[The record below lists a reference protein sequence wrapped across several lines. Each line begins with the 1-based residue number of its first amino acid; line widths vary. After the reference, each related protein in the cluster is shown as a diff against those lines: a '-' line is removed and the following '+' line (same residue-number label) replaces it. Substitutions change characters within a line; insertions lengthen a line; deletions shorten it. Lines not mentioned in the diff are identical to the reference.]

1 MNKVMNKP
9 LNKLTKK
16 TVLSVLMM
24 SSILTGCAGAQ
35 TSVKKG
41 DSTLF
46 QVGNTVVTKQQIYD
60 TVKYNKGASYS
71 IEKIKEKIEKI
82 EVKNEDQIKKRID
95 ILYKQYE
102 EYYGKEESFESQV
115 KNSGYKDVDEF
126 KKKVLRPQV
135 LEELLMEKYANKRID
150 KYLKQYKPVI
160 AKVLAVEGEDAAK
173 EAVKEL
179 KSGASWDDVYTK
191 YTSENS
197 SYQNTKKVLTTSDS
211 DLNPDDIKALY
222 KNKKTGVMT
231 KVYIPSN
238 SDSTT
243 RYLINVI
250 SCDVT
255 SDEYYADFINQ
266 LKSLDSNFEK
276 NLWKHYLKKHNFEAH
291 DQDIFD
297 IIRVNNPE
305 YLYQYPKL
313 SEDSNNQIN
322 NQTNNQTNNFQ

>member
-1 MNKVMNKP
+1 MSKLTNKP

-16 TVLSVLMM
+16 TALSVLMM

-46 QVGNTVVTKQQIYD
+46 QVGDTVVTKQQVYD
-60 TVKYNKGASYS
+60 TIKYNKGTSYS
-71 IEKIKEKIEKI
+71 IEKIKQKIEKLEI
-82 EVKNEDQIKKRID
+82 KNEDQINKSIS
-95 ILYKQYE
+95 ILYNQYE

-115 KNSGYKDVDEF
+115 KNSGYKDVNEF

-135 LEELLMEKYANKRID
+135 LEELLMEKYANKHID

-173 EAVKEL
+173 KAAKKL
-179 KSGASWDDVYTK
+179 KGGASWDDVYTK
-191 YTSENS
+191 YTSQNS

-231 KVYIPSN
+231 KVYTPSN

-250 SCDVT
+250 SCDAT

-276 NLWKHYLKKHNFEAH
+276 NLWKHYLKKHNFEIH
-291 DQDIFD
+291 DQDVFD
-297 IIRVNNPE
+297 IIRVDNPE

-313 SEDSNNQIN
+313 SEKDN
-322 NQTNNQTNNFQ
+322 NQTNNLQ

>member
-1 MNKVMNKP
+1 MNKP

-16 TVLSVLMM
+16 TALSVLIM

-46 QVGNTVVTKQQIYD
+46 QVGDTVVTKQQIYD

-173 EAVKEL
+173 EAAKEL
-179 KSGASWDDVYTK
+179 KSGASWDNVYAK

-197 SYQNTKKVLTTSDS
+197 SYQNTKKVLTTSYS
-211 DLNPDDIKALY
+211 DLKPDDVKTLY
-222 KNKKTGVMT
+222 KNKKTGIMT
-231 KVYIPSN
+231 KVYTPSN

-276 NLWKHYLKKHNFEAH
+276 NLWKYYLKKHDFEIH

-297 IIRVNNPE
+297 IIRVDNPE

-313 SEDSNNQIN
+313 SKENN
-322 NQTNNQTNNFQ
+322 NQTNNLQ

>member
-1 MNKVMNKP
+1 MNKVTNKQ

-16 TVLSVLMM
+16 TALSVLMM

-46 QVGNTVVTKQQIYD
+46 KVGDTVVTKQQAYD

-102 EYYGKEESFESQV
+102 EYYGKEENFESQI

-160 AKVLAVEGEDAAK
+160 AKVLTVEGEDAAK
-173 EAVKEL
+173 EAAKEL
-179 KSGASWDDVYTK
+179 KSGASWDNVYAK

-211 DLNPDDIKALY
+211 DLKPDDVKTLY
-222 KNKKTGVMT
+222 KNKKTGIMT
-231 KVYIPSN
+231 KVYTPSN

-255 SDEYYADFINQ
+255 LDEYYADFINQ

-276 NLWKHYLKKHNFEAH
+276 NLWKYYLKKHNFEIH

-297 IIRVNNPE
+297 IIRVDNPE

-313 SEDSNNQIN
+313 SENNS
-322 NQTNNQTNNFQ
+322 NQTNNLQ

>member
-1 MNKVMNKP
+1 MNKVTNKQ

-16 TVLSVLMM
+16 TALSVLMM

-46 QVGNTVVTKQQIYD
+46 KVGDTVVTKQQAYD

-82 EVKNEDQIKKRID
+82 EVKNEDQVKKRID

-102 EYYGKEESFESQV
+102 EYYGKEENFESQI

-173 EAVKEL
+173 EAAKEL
-179 KSGASWDDVYTK
+179 KSGASWDNVCAK

-211 DLNPDDIKALY
+211 DLKPDDVKTLY
-222 KNKKTGVMT
+222 KNKKTGIMT
-231 KVYIPSN
+231 KVYTPSN

-255 SDEYYADFINQ
+255 SDEYYTDFINQ

-276 NLWKHYLKKHNFEAH
+276 NLWKYYLKKHNFEIH

-297 IIRVNNPE
+297 IIRVDNPE

-313 SEDSNNQIN
+313 SENNS
-322 NQTNNQTNNFQ
+322 NQTNNLQ

>member
-1 MNKVMNKP
+1 MNKLTNKP

-16 TVLSVLMM
+16 TALSVLML

-41 DSTLF
+41 DSILF
-46 QVGNTVVTKQQIYD
+46 QVGDTVVTKQQVYD

-82 EVKNEDQIKKRID
+82 EVKDEDQIKKRID

-102 EYYGKEESFESQV
+102 EYYGKEESFESQIR
-115 KNSGYKDVDEF
+115 NSGYNDVDEF

-135 LEELLMEKYANKRID
+135 LEELLMEKYANKHID

-173 EAVKEL
+173 EAAKEL
-179 KSGASWDDVYTK
+179 KSGVSWDNVYAK

-197 SYQNTKKVLTTSDS
+197 SYQNTKKVLTTSDY
-211 DLNPDDIKALY
+211 DLNPDDIKTLY
-222 KNKKTGVMT
+222 KNKNAGVMT
-231 KVYIPSN
+231 KVYSPLN

-243 RYLINVI
+243 RYLINVV
-250 SCDVT
+250 SCDAT

-276 NLWKHYLKKHNFEAH
+276 SLWKHYLKKHNFEIH
-291 DQDIFD
+291 DQDIFN
-297 IIRVNNPE
+297 IIRVDNPE

-313 SEDSNNQIN
+313 SENNS
-322 NQTNNQTNNFQ
+322 NQTNNLQQSGGIQF

>member
-1 MNKVMNKP
+1 MSKLTNKP

-16 TVLSVLMM
+16 TALSVLMM

-46 QVGNTVVTKQQIYD
+46 QVGDTVVTKQQVYD
-60 TVKYNKGASYS
+60 TVKYNKGTSYS

-135 LEELLMEKYANKRID
+135 LEELLMEKYTNKHID

-191 YTSENS
+191 YTSQSS

-211 DLNPDDIKALY
+211 DLNPDDIKTLY
-222 KNKKTGVMT
+222 KNKKAGVMT
-231 KVYIPSN
+231 KVYSPLN

-250 SCDVT
+250 SCDAT

-276 NLWKHYLKKHNFEAH
+276 NLWKHYLKKHNFEVH

-297 IIRVNNPE
+297 IIRVDNPE
-305 YLYQYPKL
+305 YLYQHPKL
-313 SEDSNNQIN
+313 SEENN
-322 NQTNNQTNNFQ
+322 NQTNNLQ

>member
-1 MNKVMNKP
+1 MSKLTNKP

-46 QVGNTVVTKQQIYD
+46 QVGDTVVTKQQIYD

-102 EYYGKEESFESQV
+102 EYYGKEEIFESQV

-126 KKKVLRPQV
+126 KKKVLRPQI

-173 EAVKEL
+173 EAAKEL
-179 KSGASWDDVYTK
+179 KSGVSWDNVYAK

-211 DLNPDDIKALY
+211 DLKPDDIKTLY

-243 RYLINVI
+243 RYLINVV
-250 SCDVT
+250 SCDAT

-276 NLWKHYLKKHNFEAH
+276 NLWKHYLKKHNFEVH

-297 IIRVNNPE
+297 IIRVDNPE

-313 SEDSNNQIN
+313 NEDSN

>member
-1 MNKVMNKP
+1 MNKVTNKQ

-16 TVLSVLMM
+16 TALSVLMM

-46 QVGNTVVTKQQIYD
+46 KVGDTVVTKQQAYD

-82 EVKNEDQIKKRID
+82 VVKNEDQIKKRID

-115 KNSGYKDVDEF
+115 KTSGYKDVDEF

-135 LEELLMEKYANKRID
+135 LEELLMEKYTNKHID

-191 YTSENS
+191 YASQSS

-211 DLNPDDIKALY
+211 DLKPDDVKTLY
-222 KNKKTGVMT
+222 KNKKTGIMT
-231 KVYIPSN
+231 KVYTPSN

-243 RYLINVI
+243 RYLINVV
-250 SCDVT
+250 SCDAT

-276 NLWKHYLKKHNFEAH
+276 NLWKHYLKKHNFEVH

-297 IIRVNNPE
+297 IIRVDNPE

-313 SEDSNNQIN
+313 SENNS
-322 NQTNNQTNNFQ
+322 NQTNNLQ

>member
-35 TSVKKG
+35 TSIKKG

-46 QVGNTVVTKQQIYD
+46 QVGDTVVTKQQVYD
-60 TVKYNKGASYS
+60 TIKYNKGASYS
-71 IEKIKEKIEKI
+71 IEKIKEKIEKLEI
-82 EVKNEDQIKKRID
+82 KDEDQIKKRID

-115 KNSGYKDVDEF
+115 KNSGYKDVEEF
-126 KKKVLRPQV
+126 KKKVLKPQV

-160 AKVLAVEGEDAAK
+160 AKVLAVEGGDVAKEAAK
-173 EAVKEL
+173 EL
-179 KSGASWDDVYTK
+179 KAGASWDDVYTK

-197 SYQNTKKVLTTSDS
+197 SYQNTKKVLTTSDY

-222 KNKKTGVMT
+222 KSKKTGVMT
-231 KVYIPSN
+231 KVYTPSN
-238 SDSTT
+238 TDSTT
-243 RYLINVI
+243 RYLINVV
-250 SCDVT
+250 SCDAT

-276 NLWKHYLKKHNFEAH
+276 NLWKYYLKKHNFEIH

-297 IIRVNNPE
+297 IVRVDNPE

-313 SEDSNNQIN
+313 SKENN
-322 NQTNNQTNNFQ
+322 NQTNNQTNN

>member
-1 MNKVMNKP
+1 MSKLTNKP

-16 TVLSVLMM
+16 TALSVLMM

-35 TSVKKG
+35 TTVKKG

-46 QVGNTVVTKQQIYD
+46 QVGDTVVTKRQVYD
-60 TVKYNKGASYS
+60 TVKYNKGTSYS

-173 EAVKEL
+173 EAAKAL
-179 KSGASWDDVYTK
+179 KSGASWDNVYAK

-211 DLNPDDIKALY
+211 DLNQDDIKNLY

-231 KVYIPSN
+231 KVYAPSN
-238 SDSTT
+238 NDSTT

-276 NLWKHYLKKHNFEAH
+276 NLWKHYLKKHNFEVH
-291 DQDIFD
+291 DQDIFN
-297 IIRVNNPE
+297 IIRVDNPE

-313 SEDSNNQIN
+313 SEDSNNQ
-322 NQTNNQTNNFQ
+322 TNNQTNNLQ

>member
-1 MNKVMNKP
+1 MSKLTNKP
-9 LNKLTKK
+9 LNTLTKK
-16 TVLSVLMM
+16 TALSVLMM

-46 QVGNTVVTKQQIYD
+46 RVGDTIVTKQQIYD

-71 IEKIKEKIEKI
+71 IEKIKEKIEKLEI
-82 EVKNEDQIKKRID
+82 KDEDQMNKKVKKRID

-102 EYYGKEESFESQV
+102 EYYGKEESFESQIRT
-115 KNSGYKDVDEF
+115 SGYKDVDEF

-135 LEELLMEKYANKRID
+135 LEELLIEKYANKRVD

-173 EAVKEL
+173 EAAKEL

-191 YTSENS
+191 YASQSS
-197 SYQNTKKVLTTSDS
+197 SYQNTKKVLTTSNS
-211 DLNPDDIKALY
+211 DLNPDDIKTLY
-222 KNKKTGVMT
+222 KNKKAGVMT
-231 KVYIPSN
+231 KVYSPSN

-276 NLWKHYLKKHNFEAH
+276 NLWKHYLKKHNFEVH
-291 DQDIFD
+291 DQDIFN
-297 IIRVNNPE
+297 IIRVDNPE

-313 SEDSNNQIN
+313 SEENN
-322 NQTNNQTNNFQ
+322 NQTNNLQ

>member
-1 MNKVMNKP
+1 MSKLTNKP

-46 QVGNTVVTKQQIYD
+46 QVGDTVVTKQQVYD

-71 IEKIKEKIEKI
+71 IEKIKEKIEKLEI
-82 EVKNEDQIKKRID
+82 KDEDQMNKKVKKRID

-135 LEELLMEKYANKRID
+135 VEELLMEKYANKRID

-191 YTSENS
+191 YTSQSS

-211 DLNPDDIKALY
+211 DLNPDDIKTLY
-222 KNKKTGVMT
+222 KNKKAGVMT
-231 KVYIPSN
+231 KVYSPLN

-250 SCDVT
+250 SCDAT

-276 NLWKHYLKKHNFEAH
+276 NLWKHYLKKHNFEVH

-297 IIRVNNPE
+297 IIRVDNPE

-313 SEDSNNQIN
+313 SEENN
-322 NQTNNQTNNFQ
+322 NQTNNLQ

>member
-1 MNKVMNKP
+1 MNKLTKKP

-16 TVLSVLMM
+16 TALSVLML

-46 QVGNTVVTKQQIYD
+46 QVGDTVVTKQQIYD

-82 EVKNEDQIKKRID
+82 EVKDEDQMNKKVKKRID

-135 LEELLMEKYANKRID
+135 LEELLMEKYTNKHID

-191 YTSENS
+191 YASQSS

-211 DLNPDDIKALY
+211 DLNPDDIKTLY
-222 KNKKTGVMT
+222 KNKKAGVMT
-231 KVYIPSN
+231 KVYSPSS

-250 SCDVT
+250 SCDAT

-276 NLWKHYLKKHNFEAH
+276 NLWKHYLKKHNFEVH

-297 IIRVNNPE
+297 IIRVDNPE

-313 SEDSNNQIN
+313 SEENN
-322 NQTNNQTNNFQ
+322 NQTNNLQ

>member
-1 MNKVMNKP
+1 MNKLTNKL

-16 TVLSVLMM
+16 TALSVLML

-35 TSVKKG
+35 TSVKKS

-46 QVGNTVVTKQQIYD
+46 QVGDTVVTKQQVYD

-82 EVKNEDQIKKRID
+82 EVKDEDQIKKRID

-191 YTSENS
+191 YASQSS

-211 DLNPDDIKALY
+211 DLNPDDIKTLY
-222 KNKKTGVMT
+222 KNKKEGVMT
-231 KVYIPSN
+231 KVYSPSN

-243 RYLINVI
+243 RYLINVV
-250 SCDVT
+250 SCDAT

-276 NLWKHYLKKHNFEAH
+276 NLWKHYLKKHNFEVH

-297 IIRVNNPE
+297 IIRVDNPE

-313 SEDSNNQIN
+313 SKENN
-322 NQTNNQTNNFQ
+322 NQTNNQTNGLQ

>member
-1 MNKVMNKP
+1 M
-9 LNKLTKK
+9 NKLTKK
-16 TVLSVLMM
+16 TALSILMM

-46 QVGNTVVTKQQIYD
+46 QVGDTVVTKQQVYD
-60 TVKYNKGASYS
+60 TVKYNNGASYS
-71 IEKIKEKIEKI
+71 IEKIKEKIEKLEI
-82 EVKNEDQIKKRID
+82 KDEDQMNKKVKKRID

-115 KNSGYKDVDEF
+115 KTSGYKDVDEF

-135 LEELLMEKYANKRID
+135 LEELLMEKYTNKHID

-173 EAVKEL
+173 EAAKEL
-179 KSGASWDDVYTK
+179 KAGASWDNVYAK

-211 DLNPDDIKALY
+211 DLKPDDVKTLY
-222 KNKKTGVMT
+222 KNKKTGIMT
-231 KVYIPSN
+231 KVYTPSN

-276 NLWKHYLKKHNFEAH
+276 NLWKYYLKKHNFEIH

-297 IIRVNNPE
+297 IIRVDNPE

-313 SEDSNNQIN
+313 SENNS
-322 NQTNNQTNNFQ
+322 NQTNNLQ

>member
-1 MNKVMNKP
+1 MSKLTNKP

-46 QVGNTVVTKQQIYD
+46 QVGDTVVTKQQVYD

-71 IEKIKEKIEKI
+71 IEKIKEKIEKLEI
-82 EVKNEDQIKKRID
+82 KDEDQIKKRID

-135 LEELLMEKYANKRID
+135 VEELLMEKYANKRID

-173 EAVKEL
+173 EAAKEL
-179 KSGASWDDVYTK
+179 KAGASWDDVYTK

-197 SYQNTKKVLTTSDS
+197 SYQNTNKVLTTSGS
-211 DLNPDDIKALY
+211 DLKPDDIKALY
-222 KNKKTGVMT
+222 KSKKTGVMT
-231 KVYIPSN
+231 KVYTPSN
-238 SDSTT
+238 TDSTT
-243 RYLINVI
+243 RYLINVV
-250 SCDVT
+250 SCDAT

-276 NLWKHYLKKHNFEAH
+276 NLWKHYLKKHNFEIH

-297 IIRVNNPE
+297 IIRVDNPE

-313 SEDSNNQIN
+313 SEENN
-322 NQTNNQTNNFQ
+322 NQTNNLQ

>member
-46 QVGNTVVTKQQIYD
+46 QVGDTVVTKQQIYD

-173 EAVKEL
+173 EAAKEL
-179 KSGASWDDVYTK
+179 KSGVSWDNVYAK

-276 NLWKHYLKKHNFEAH
+276 NLWKHYLNKHNFEAH

-297 IIRVNNPE
+297 IIRVDNPE

-313 SEDSNNQIN
+313 NEDSN

>member
-1 MNKVMNKP
+1 MNK
-9 LNKLTKK
+9 LTNKLTKK
-16 TVLSVLMM
+16 TMLSILMM

-46 QVGNTVVTKQQIYD
+46 QVGDTIVTKQQVYD
-60 TVKYNKGASYS
+60 TVKYNNGASYS
-71 IEKIKEKIEKI
+71 IEKIKEKIKKLEI
-82 EVKNEDQIKKRID
+82 KNEEQIKKKIN
-95 ILYKQYE
+95 ILYNQYE
-102 EYYGKEESFESQV
+102 EYYGKGDGKEESFESQV
-115 KNSGYKDVDEF
+115 KNSGYKNVDEF

-135 LEELLMEKYANKRID
+135 LEELLMEKYANKNID

-173 EAVKEL
+173 EAAKEL
-179 KSGASWDDVYTK
+179 KNGVSWDDVYTK

-231 KVYIPSN
+231 QVYASLN

-250 SCDVT
+250 SCDAT

-276 NLWKHYLKKHNFEAH
+276 NLWKHYLKKHNFEIH
-291 DQDIFD
+291 DQDIFN
-297 IIRVNNPE
+297 IIRVDNPE

-313 SEDSNNQIN
+313 AEENN

>member
-1 MNKVMNKP
+1 M
-9 LNKLTKK
+9 
-16 TVLSVLMM
+16 
-24 SSILTGCAGAQ
+24 
-35 TSVKKG
+35 
-41 DSTLF
+41 
-46 QVGNTVVTKQQIYD
+46 
-60 TVKYNKGASYS
+60 
-71 IEKIKEKIEKI
+71 
-82 EVKNEDQIKKRID
+82 KNEDQIKKRID

-115 KNSGYKDVDEF
+115 KTSGYKDVDEF

-135 LEELLMEKYANKRID
+135 LEELLMEKYTNKHID

-179 KSGASWDDVYTK
+179 KSGASWDDVYAK

-197 SYQNTKKVLTTSDS
+197 SYQNTKKVLTTSDY
-211 DLNPDDIKALY
+211 DLNPDDIKILY

-231 KVYIPSN
+231 KVYAPSN

-276 NLWKHYLKKHNFEAH
+276 NLWKHYLKKHNFEVH
-291 DQDIFD
+291 DQDIFN
-297 IIRVNNPE
+297 IIRVDNPE

-313 SEDSNNQIN
+313 SKENN
-322 NQTNNQTNNFQ
+322 NQTNNQTNSLQ